1 MITMNR
7 EMQSSIKEGL
17 RVFLMAGIPL
27 LVVQLQEGSF
37 MWKPI
42 LIAGVIAILRFVD
55 KLLHETKV
63 AEKGLT
69 RF

>member
-1 MITMNR
+1 MSKELER
-7 EMQSSIKEGL
+7 ALKEGA

-27 LVVQLQEGSF
+27 LIVQLQEGIF
-37 MWKPI
+37 LWKPI
-42 LIAGVIAILRFVD
+42 LIAGVIALLRFVD